1 MKTYVYGVVTQ
12 RGEYIDVS
20 RSERSAKCYAFLH
33 GYKFVAARGVNQYT
47 VTVIAERKRLRW
59 RPVTEQPVFM

>member
-1 MKTYVYGVVTQ
+1 MKTYVYGIVTQ
-12 RGEYIDVS
+12 SGEYIDVS
-20 RSERSAKCYAFLH
+20 RSERSAKRHAFLH
-33 GYKFVAARGVNQYT
+33 GYKFVAAREVNQYT